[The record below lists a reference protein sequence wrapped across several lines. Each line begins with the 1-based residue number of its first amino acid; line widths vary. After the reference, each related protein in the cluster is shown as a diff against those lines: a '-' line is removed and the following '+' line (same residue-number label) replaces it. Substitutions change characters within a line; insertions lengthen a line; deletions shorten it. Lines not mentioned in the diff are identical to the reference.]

1 LRKTIK
7 IKFEDLEE
15 LAYVQAVGPDE
26 EYLEVIV
33 NPSQIDEE
41 FYAELYLEDEG
52 KDWELVEIVD

>member
-1 LRKTIK
+1 
-7 IKFEDLEE
+7 LEE